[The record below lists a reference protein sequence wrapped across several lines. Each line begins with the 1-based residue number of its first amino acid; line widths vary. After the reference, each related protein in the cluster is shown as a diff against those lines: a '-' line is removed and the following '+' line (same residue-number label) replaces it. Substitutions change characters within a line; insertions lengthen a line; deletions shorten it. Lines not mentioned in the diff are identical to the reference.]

1 MVNRTASAIST
12 PDPADVLRL
21 LEARHHDPFAVL
33 GRHGDERSGSIRA
46 FRPRCHAVFLETRD
60 RPMRRVGDTDL
71 FEFSG
76 DLQKISQHYRVIVDD
91 DDGTTREECDA
102 YSFGPVIAGIDLRR
116 FNNGAHRT
124 AQNILGANFRVI
136 DGIDGV
142 HFAVWAPNADRVSV
156 VGEFNHWDGRCHPM
170 RVRGQ
175 SGVWELFIP
184 ELESGPYKYEIRQRD
199 SGAVLLKSDP
209 YARCSELRPATA
221 SIICRSGQYRWR
233 DDDWLRRR
241 SKRNWREASFAV
253 FEVHL
258 GSWRR
263 RENGEFLDYRTI
275 ATELATYVREL
286 GFTHVE
292 LLPVS
297 EHPLDESWGY
307 QTTGYFAPT
316 SRFGSPDDFRWFV
329 DHLHQQDIGVILDW
343 VPAHFPRDAHALASF
358 DGTSLYE
365 YHDYRKAEHK
375 DWGTLVFNYERDEVR
390 SFLISNALYWL
401 REFHIDGLRV
411 DAVASML
418 YLNFSRQAE
427 NWVPNRFGGHQNLE
441 AVDFVCE
448 LNNVVAEECPDCL
461 MIAEEST
468 DWQGVTGSTAA
479 GGLGF
484 HMKWNMGWM
493 HDTLNFLG
501 KDPIHR
507 KFHQDWLTFAPTYAF
522 DENFLLPL
530 SHDEVVHLKR
540 SLVSKMPGDE
550 WQQLANL
557 RLLFTYQWCFPGKQL
572 LFMGGEFAQTTEW
585 HAGGTVQWERLGQ
598 GGPAGISRLIS
609 DLNRIQ
615 RELPAMTRW
624 DFDERGF
631 QWIDG
636 DDRDRS
642 VIAFMRHAPGQTAIV
657 VLNFTPVVHYGYR
670 VGVPRAGHY
679 REALNSDA
687 KHYGG
692 SGVANPD
699 RFESGDTPCHGFAQH
714 VPLTLPPL
722 AGLILLHDG

>member
-1 MVNRTASAIST
+1 VTSSGS

-21 LEARHHDPFAVL
+21 LEARHHDPYAVL
-33 GRHGDERSGSIRA
+33 GRHGAPQTGSIRV
-46 FRPRCHAVFLETRD
+46 FRPRCRAVFLESRD
-60 RPMRRVGDTDL
+60 RPMRRIGDTDL
-71 FEFSG
+71 FEYSG
-76 DLQKISQHYRVIVDD
+76 DLRKVAQHYRLIVDD
-91 DDGTTREECDA
+91 DSGATREEGDA
-102 YSFGPVIAGIDLRR
+102 YSFGPVIDETDLRR
-116 FNNGAHRT
+116 FNTGSHRT
-124 AQNILGANFRVI
+124 AQDMLGANVRAI
-136 DGIDGV
+136 DGVEGV
-142 HFAVWAPNADRVSV
+142 HFAVWAPNATRVSV
-156 VGEFNHWDGRCHPM
+156 VGEFNRWDGRCHPM
-170 RVRGQ
+170 RARGQ
-175 SGVWELFIP
+175 SGVWELFVP
-184 ELESGPYKYEIRQRD
+184 QLDSGPYKYEIRQRD

-209 YARCSELRPATA
+209 YARRSELRPATA
-221 SIICRSGQYRWR
+221 SVICRSGEYRWS
-233 DDDWLRRR
+233 DNAWLNRR
-241 SKRNWREASFAV
+241 SKKNWRAEPFAV

-263 RENGEFLDYRTI
+263 RADGEFLDYRTL
-275 ATELATYVREL
+275 ATELAQYVRAL

-292 LLPVS
+292 LLPIS

-316 SRFGSPDDFRWFV
+316 SRFGSPDDFRWLV
-329 DHLHQQDIGVILDW
+329 DHLHQQEIGVILDW

-427 NWVPNRFGGHQNLE
+427 DWVPNRFGGHQNLE

-468 DWQGVTGSTAA
+468 DWQGVTGATTA

-493 HDTLNFLG
+493 HDTLNYLG
-501 KDPIHR
+501 KDPIYR
-507 KFHQDWLTFAPTYAF
+507 RYHQDWLTFAPTFAF

-572 LFMGGEFAQTTEW
+572 LFMGGELAQTTEW
-585 HAGGTVQWERLGQ
+585 HAGGAVQWERLGQ
-598 GGPAGISRLIS
+598 DGPAGISKLLA
-609 DLNRIQ
+609 DLNGMQ
-615 RELPAMTRW
+615 RDVPAMTCW
-624 DFDERGF
+624 DFDKRGF

-642 VIAFMRHAPGQTAIV
+642 VIAFMRRAPRQTAIV

-670 VGVPRAGHY
+670 IGVPHAGHY
-679 REALNSDA
+679 REVLNSDA
-687 KHYGG
+687 QHYGG
-692 SGVANPD
+692 SGVANPE
-699 RFESGDTPCHGFAQH
+699 RISSEATPCHGFAQN

-722 AGLILLHDG
+722 AGLVLLHDD

>member
-46 FRPRCHAVFLETRD
+46 FRPRCHAVFLETRE

-136 DGIDGV
+136 DGIEGV

-275 ATELATYVREL
+275 ATELATYVRGL

-540 SLVSKMPGDE
+540 SLVSKMPGDA

-572 LFMGGEFAQTTEW
+572 LFMGGEFAQTTE
-585 HAGGTVQWERLGQ
+585 
-598 GGPAGISRLIS
+598 
-609 DLNRIQ
+609 
-615 RELPAMTRW
+615 
-624 DFDERGF
+624 
-631 QWIDG
+631 
-636 DDRDRS
+636 
-642 VIAFMRHAPGQTAIV
+642 
-657 VLNFTPVVHYGYR
+657 
-670 VGVPRAGHY
+670 
-679 REALNSDA
+679 
-687 KHYGG
+687 
-692 SGVANPD
+692 
-699 RFESGDTPCHGFAQH
+699 
-714 VPLTLPPL
+714 
-722 AGLILLHDG
+722 